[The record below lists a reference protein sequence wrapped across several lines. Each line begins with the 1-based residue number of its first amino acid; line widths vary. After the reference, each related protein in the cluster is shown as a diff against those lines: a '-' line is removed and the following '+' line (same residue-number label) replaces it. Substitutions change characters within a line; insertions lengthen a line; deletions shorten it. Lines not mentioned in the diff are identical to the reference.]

1 MNEIPRAARIDPWMR
16 GVAIG
21 VIALVYAYVTRQP
34 GASLAVS
41 LLIAAC
47 LQAAVLLLR
56 RIVPADLLPQVMAL
70 FELLADAATVL
81 LFALGVYGG
90 MMRLA
95 EVA

>member
-1 MNEIPRAARIDPWMR
+1 MNELPRAARIDPWMR

-21 VIALVYAYVTRQP
+21 VIALVYAYVARQP
-34 GASLAVS
+34 GASLAAS
-41 LLIAAC
+41 LLIAAG